1 MVFNYI
7 TFKHMKENIMNIT
20 IEKIENDFLTEY
32 DKKDIMNYIEQAFEN
47 RKNINS
53 KVKHK
58 SSAIGF
64 DSFKI
69 TSHLLEKYGD
79 NKAIKAFIKYYIFKI
94 MGNSI
99 ESKKQYIIYKTYVL
113 SKITKYTYRNDEI
126 KLNNHKAFK
135 LFLNEIEE
143 YYCLPSIHPSFKSK
157 LINVYFNCFYDGF
170 DNNPNFLNLY
180 E

>member
-157 LINVYFNCFYDGF
+157 LINIYFNCFYDGF

>member
-1 MVFNYI
+1 
-7 TFKHMKENIMNIT
+7 MNIT
-20 IEKIENDFLTEY
+20 IEKTENDFLTEY

-157 LINVYFNCFYDGF
+157 LINVYFNCFYEGF

>member
-1 MVFNYI
+1 
-7 TFKHMKENIMNIT
+7 MKENIMNIT

-47 RKNINS
+47 RKNITS
-53 KVKHK
+53 KAKHK
-58 SSAIGF
+58 SSSIGF

-69 TSHLLEKYGD
+69 TNHLLEKYGD

-113 SKITKYTYRNDEI
+113 TKITKYTYRNDEM

-143 YYCLPSIHPSFKSK
+143 YYCLPSIPPSFKSK
-157 LINVYFNCFYDGF
+157 LINIYFNCFYDGF

>member
-1 MVFNYI
+1 MKINHDI
-7 TFKHMKENIMNIT
+7 QLSDGKLKH
-20 IEKIENDFLTEY
+20 FL
-32 DKKDIMNYIEQAFEN
+32 
-47 RKNINS
+47 NINNLP
-53 KVKHK
+53 K
-58 SSAIGF
+58 SIIEDIINRAEEF
-64 DSFKI
+64 
-69 TSHLLEKYGD
+69 HD
-79 NKAIKAFIKYYIFKI
+79 N
-94 MGNSI
+94 
-99 ESKKQYIIYKTYVL
+99 

-157 LINVYFNCFYDGF
+157 LINVYFNCFYEGF

>member
-1 MVFNYI
+1 
-7 TFKHMKENIMNIT
+7 MNIT

-99 ESKKQYIIYKTYVL
+99 ESKKQYIIYKTYV
-113 SKITKYTYRNDEI
+113 Y
-126 KLNNHKAFK
+126 K
-135 LFLNEIEE
+135 LFILGVTFPVTNN
-143 YYCLPSIHPSFKSK
+143 SIKKFQH
-157 LINVYFNCFYDGF
+157 
-170 DNNPNFLNLY
+170 
-180 E
+180 